1 MIRIAKT
8 AGFCFGV
15 RNAITISEKAA
26 EEVQGR
32 VYTYGPLIHN
42 HQAIADLEKK
52 GVFAV
57 DSMDE
62 IPDGATVVIRAHG
75 ISEAEEAALRAHTF
89 RVIDATCPFVKK
101 IHRLVR
107 DEKERRII
115 ILGDPDHPEV
125 KGIRGWCNE
134 EPLIYRNLDEIKANP
149 PKGPEACPGG
159 YRLVAQTTFDQ
170 YNFSEIIEF
179 CKGCVYNI
187 VVCQTIC
194 TATLRHQEEA
204 LELASASD
212 AVIVIGG
219 KHSSNTR
226 KLYDLCHSRCEQTYF
241 VESAADVSSIRFGGS
256 VKNVGITAGAST
268 PDHTIQEVVR
278 TMSESNEFLALLD
291 ESFQNEKGIEL
302 GDIVSGYV
310 VQITENE
317 IVFNI
322 GSKCDG
328 IMTKAEFGGDARAL
342 SEQVHVGDKMEVKVI
357 KVTDTEVFL
366 SALKAKQDK
375 AYAIFEEAEENQTVL
390 HGEAV
395 EALENGIIVLCEGVR
410 VFIPSSLSDV
420 HRIDLKTLVGQEVD
434 FRVIRVQRG
443 RGRVMGDRRSVMNEQ
458 LEALRAETLK
468 KLVPGTRIKGVVK
481 NIMNYGAFI
490 DLGGIDGMLHV
501 SEMSWDFG
509 ARDPKRYLKAGE
521 EIEVEIKSYDPETN
535 RISLTRKFPETNPW
549 IGAETKYAV
558 GNIVEGKVARMT
570 AFGAFVELEEG
581 LDALIHISQISHKF
595 VTKPADVLS
604 IGQIVKA
611 KVIDFDAEKKRIS
624 LSMREL
630 EPEEEKE
637 PAKTETAESET
648 SAGNE

>member
-15 RNAITISEKAA
+15 RNAIRISEKAA
-26 EEVQGR
+26 AEER
-32 VYTYGPLIHN
+32 PIYTYGPLIHN
-42 HQAIADLEKK
+42 HQAIADLEEK
-52 GVFAV
+52 GIFAV
-57 DSMDE
+57 ESMDE
-62 IPDGATVVIRAHG
+62 IPGGATVVIRAHG
-75 ISEAEEAALRAHTF
+75 ISEAEEIALRSRAL
-89 RVIDATCPFVKK
+89 RVIDATCPYVKK

-107 DEKERRII
+107 EEKERRII
-115 ILGDPDHPEV
+115 ILGDPAHPEV

-134 EPLIYRNLDEIKANP
+134 EPLIYRNLEEIKACP
-149 PKGPEACPGG
+149 PKSPEEEPRG

-170 YNFSEIIEF
+170 YNFSKIIEF
-179 CKGCVYNI
+179 FKGCVYNI
-187 VVCQTIC
+187 FVCQTIC
-194 TATLRHQEEA
+194 TATLQHQEEA

-226 KLYDLCHSRCEQTYF
+226 KLYDLCHSRCDQTYF
-241 VESAADVSSIRFGGS
+241 VESAADVSSIRFGSS

-268 PDHTIQEVVR
+268 PDHTIQEVVK

-291 ESFQNEKGIEL
+291 ESFQNEKGFQL
-302 GDIVSGYV
+302 GDIVSGNV
-310 VQITENE
+310 VQITESE

-342 SEQVHVGDKMEVKVI
+342 SEQVHVGDRMDVKVI
-357 KVTDTEVFL
+357 KITDTEVYL
-366 SALKAKQDK
+366 SALKAKQDM
-375 AYAIFEEAEENQTVL
+375 AYAVFEEAEENRTIL
-390 HGEAV
+390 HGEVV
-395 EALENGIIVLCEGVR
+395 EALDNGIITLCEGIR

-420 HRIDLKTLVGQEVD
+420 HRIDLKTLVGQEID
-434 FRVIRVQRG
+434 FRIIRVQRG
-443 RGRVMGDRRSVMNEQ
+443 RGRVMGDRRNVMNEQ
-458 LEALRAETLK
+458 LSELRAATLS

-521 EIEVEIKSYDPETN
+521 EVEVEIKSFDPETN
-535 RISLTRKFPETNPW
+535 RISLTRKFAETNPW
-549 IGAETKYAV
+549 IGAEVKYAV

-570 AFGAFVELEEG
+570 SFGAFVELEDG
-581 LDALIHISQISHKF
+581 LDALIHISQISRGF
-595 VTKPADVLS
+595 VAKPSDVLS

-611 KVIDFDAEKKRIS
+611 KVIDFDSEKKRIS

-630 EPEEEKE
+630 EPEAEKE
-637 PAKTETAESET
+637 PAEEEAAGETETPAE
-648 SAGNE
+648 NE